1 MNIKLVGV
9 SIDELET
16 ALDFSGLY
24 VDGETIR
31 AIPQFLRDKNQ
42 KHTTLDMWEKIGE
55 HQERERE
62 LQDKLDKVEA
72 ALRGE

>member
-1 MNIKLVGV
+1 MNIKLINV

-16 ALDFSGLY
+16 ALEFSGLI

-31 AIPQFLRDKNQ
+31 AVPQFLRDQ
-42 KHTTLDMWEKIGE
+42 KHTTLDMWEKLGE

-62 LQDKLDKVEA
+62 LQSKLDKVEA